1 MEHPFLARELA
12 IQSWFLA
19 AIALTLFVLVRNL
32 PNVKPGAKAMA
43 LTGAGFIAANAL
55 RQSLMWPPGVFP
67 LMWMTQ
73 VPPVCMIVIGI
84 ITLLR
89 PDENRY
95 VWLTSYVSLAAS
107 ALTVIG
113 VLIR

>member
-1 MEHPFLARELA
+1 M
-12 IQSWFLA
+12 A
-19 AIALTLFVLVRNL
+19 AIALTLLVTVRNL

-43 LTGAGFIAANAL
+43 LTGAGFIAANAVC
-55 RQSLMWPPGVFP
+55 QSLMSPPGVFP

-73 VPPVCMIVIGI
+73 FPPLCMIVIGVI
-84 ITLLR
+84 MLLR
-89 PDENRY
+89 PDGNRY
-95 VWLTSYVSLAAS
+95 VRLTSYVSLAAS